1 MMVVV
6 VVGGGAV
13 PSLDVVPPTVF
24 RLLPNCWL
32 RWLQVLTHEVQWII
46 ESAAPRRLCRW
57 RRNGELL
64 RIIVVL
70 MWVWVGRDG
79 ARVVVGTALLLK
91 LSEMLLQ
98 SFLWRD
104 VVQDLVRSW
113 VELKVGGR
121 PCRLPCRSL
130 PLPLH
135 RLPGCCRSR
144 GCCCALPEAQQ
155 WNPHRR
161 LELWILCSSRRGRC

>member
-1 MMVVV
+1 MNTFLDRHEGLHRNFVAIAWVDPMMRLVLVMMVM
-6 VVGGGAV
+6 VVGGGTV

-79 ARVVVGTALLLK
+79 A
-91 LSEMLLQ
+91 
-98 SFLWRD
+98 
-104 VVQDLVRSW
+104 
-113 VELKVGGR
+113 
-121 PCRLPCRSL
+121 
-130 PLPLH
+130 
-135 RLPGCCRSR
+135 
-144 GCCCALPEAQQ
+144 
-155 WNPHRR
+155 
-161 LELWILCSSRRGRC
+161 